1 MELRSD
7 FEVKWLPRVS
17 DKEVT
22 SVSDVLKMFKSLGKR
37 HQEEFWIVLLT
48 TNNTVIGKKCINI
61 GTTTSA
67 IVDIQEIARCAI
79 LTNAQAILSIHNHP
93 SGDPTPSQDDIRLAN
108 RLKDALS
115 LFNIRLLDFI
125 IISKDKDYSFA
136 SKNML

>member
-22 SVSDVLKMFKSLGKR
+22 SVSDVLKMFKPLGKR